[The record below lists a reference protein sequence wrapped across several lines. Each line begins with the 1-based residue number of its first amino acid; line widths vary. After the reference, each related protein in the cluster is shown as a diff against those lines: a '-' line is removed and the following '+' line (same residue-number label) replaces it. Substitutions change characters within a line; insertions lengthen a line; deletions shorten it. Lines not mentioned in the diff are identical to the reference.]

1 MKKYFYCGGH
11 GGSRSL
17 AVSGMSLIELLLA
30 VGLIGLISVVLAQTF
45 SVGIDAYHRG
55 QRTLKTMSK
64 VRAASNVWA
73 ESVRSLIPD
82 SDRIRLAPTSA
93 SGSSF
98 NFVRQTG
105 YGPEENGFA
114 LEQSRAVAGI
124 QLRREWPASGG
135 LDQGGQ
141 KIPLIQGVSSLSFS
155 FRRPDRR
162 ALSEWPVT
170 PPSDSPP
177 RLVEMSMTLDDGRV
191 YPTAAY
197 VRIDAEVLWLKPES
211 GSTGGDT

>member
-1 MKKYFYCGGH
+1 
-11 GGSRSL
+11 
-17 AVSGMSLIELLLA
+17 MSLIELLLA

-64 VRAASNVWA
+64 IRATSNVWA

-82 SDRIRLAPTSA
+82 SDRIHLARSSA
-93 SGSSF
+93 EGASF
-98 NFVRQTG
+98 NFIRQTG
-105 YGPEENGFA
+105 YG
-114 LEQSRAVAGI
+114 LEKNDFFSERTGAGIRI

-141 KIPLIQGVSSLSFS
+141 KIPLVQGVSSLSFS

-177 RLVEMSMTLDDGRV
+177 RLVEMSVTLDNGRV

-197 VRIDAEVLWLKPES
+197 IRIDAEALWLKPKS
-211 GSTGGDT
+211 GLASSDT